1 MKSYFCFY
9 CNANADTQDH
19 CPSLSHA
26 QNFSDYDRV
35 LLRACF
41 LCNSMLSDRFL
52 LTPFKRLEYLKSRYL
67 KRWRRDLDMP
77 SWSDD
82 EIQELEGTLKDEI
95 IRAMKRKERAVAV
108 ISNIQQRID
117 IFLEA
122 P

>member
-1 MKSYFCFY
+1 
-9 CNANADTQDH
+9 
-19 CPSLSHA
+19 
-26 QNFSDYDRV
+26 
-35 LLRACF
+35 
-41 LCNSMLSDRFL
+41 
-52 LTPFKRLEYLKSRYL
+52 L